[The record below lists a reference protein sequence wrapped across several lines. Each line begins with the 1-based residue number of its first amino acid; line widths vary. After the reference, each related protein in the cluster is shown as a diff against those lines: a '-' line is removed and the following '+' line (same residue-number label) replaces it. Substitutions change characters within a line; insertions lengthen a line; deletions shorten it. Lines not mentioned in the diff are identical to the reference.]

1 MHVHI
6 LGICGTFMGGIARL
20 AREIGHRV
28 TGSDND
34 VYPPMSH
41 QLAAL
46 GIDIIHGFDPA
57 QLEPAPDI
65 IIIGNALSRGNP
77 AVEAALNRGLAY
89 ISGPQWLAENVL
101 AKRHVVA
108 VAGTH
113 GKTTVA
119 SMIAWILD
127 QSRLR
132 PGFLIG
138 GIPTNFAVSARV
150 GDTPFF
156 VVEADEY
163 DTAFFDKRSKF
174 VHYHPQTAVLNNL
187 EFDHADIFHDL
198 DDIKR
203 QFHHLIRTVPGNG
216 LLIVNGADDNLRD
229 VLDRGCWSTLA
240 FFNAPPPSTH
250 GTAAQAVW
258 TGRPVSDDY
267 TAFEIEYRGKPA
279 GKVVWPLIGRHN
291 MSNALAAIAAAKHAG
306 VPPADACACLASFR
320 SVKRRL
326 EVIGERDGIRVYDD
340 FAHHPTE
347 IKETLT
353 ALRHHVGH
361 SRIIAIVEPRSNTM
375 RMGKHRQAI
384 PESLSSADLT
394 LLYQPPGIS
403 WDVTSLAGDGVEVF
417 ASVTAIIER
426 VAKEMANGDHVVIM
440 SNGGFDG
447 LAARLLERFEMT
459 PVSVH

>member
-1 MHVHI
+1 
-6 LGICGTFMGGIARL
+6 MGGIARL
-20 AREIGHRV
+20 SREMGHRV
-28 TGSDND
+28 SGSDND
-34 VYPPMSH
+34 VYPPMSN

-46 GIDIIHGFDPA
+46 DIDIIHGFDPA
-57 QLEPAPDI
+57 QLEPTPDI

-77 AVEAALNRGLAY
+77 AVEAVLNRGLPY

-101 AKRHVVA
+101 TKRHVVA

-127 QSRLR
+127 QAKLH

-138 GIPTNFAVSARV
+138 GIPTNFDVSARL

-174 VHYHPQTAVLNNL
+174 VHYHPHTVVLNNL

-216 LLIVNGADDNLRD
+216 LLIVNGADGNLRD
-229 VLDRGCWSTLA
+229 VLDSGRWSILEH
-240 FFNAPPPSTH
+240 FNVRPSGTH
-250 GTAAQAVW
+250 GAAAQALW
-258 TGRPVSDDY
+258 TGHPMNDDY
-267 TAFEIEYRGKPA
+267 TAFEIEYEGEPA
-279 GKVVWPLIGRHN
+279 GKVAWPLIGRHN
-291 MSNALAAIAAAKHAG
+291 MSNALAAIAAARHAG

-326 EVIGERDGIRVYDD
+326 EIIGERDGIRVYDD

-361 SRIIAIVEPRSNTM
+361 NRIIAIVEPRSNTM
-375 RMGKHRQAI
+375 RMGRHREAL
-384 PESLSSADLT
+384 PASLSSADLK
-394 LLYQPPGIS
+394 LLYQPSGIR
-403 WDVTSLAGDGVEVF
+403 WDMTPLVDDGVEVF

-426 VAKEMANGDHVVIM
+426 VAEEMATGDHIVIM
-440 SNGGFDG
+440 SNGGFEG
-447 LAARLLERFEMT
+447 LAARLLERCEMT
-459 PVSVH
+459 PASVH

>member
-6 LGICGTFMGGIARL
+6 LGICGTFMGGIAQL
-20 AREIGHRV
+20 AREMGHRV

-34 VYPPMSH
+34 VYPPMSD
-41 QLAAL
+41 QLVAL
-46 GIDIIHGFDPA
+46 GVDFIHGFDPA
-57 QLEPAPDI
+57 QLEPTPDL

-77 AVEAALNRGLAY
+77 AVEAVLNRGLPY
-89 ISGPQWLAENVL
+89 MSGPQWLAENVL
-101 AKRHVVA
+101 AKRHVMA

-127 QSRLR
+127 QAKRQ

-138 GIPTNFAVSARV
+138 GIPTNFDVSARL
-150 GDTPFF
+150 GDAPYF

-174 VHYHPQTAVLNNL
+174 VHYRPQTLVLNNL
-187 EFDHADIFHDL
+187 EFDHADIFHHL

-216 LLIVNGADDNLRD
+216 LLIVNGADNNLRD
-229 VLDRGCWSTLA
+229 VLDHGCWSTIE
-240 FFNAPPPSTH
+240 FFNAGSADTH
-250 GTAAQAVW
+250 GADAQAVW
-258 TGRPVSDDY
+258 TGRPISDDC
-267 TAFEIEYRGKPA
+267 TAFEIEYGGEPA
-279 GKVVWPLIGRHN
+279 GEVVWPLIGRHN
-291 MSNALAAIAAAKHAG
+291 MSNALAAVAAARHAG
-306 VPPADACACLASFR
+306 VPPTEACACLTSFR

-326 EVIGERDGIRVYDD
+326 EVIGEREGIRVYDD

-347 IKETLT
+347 IKETLA
-353 ALRHHVGH
+353 ALRDHVGQK
-361 SRIIAIVEPRSNTM
+361 RIIAIVEPRSNTM
-375 RMGKHRQAI
+375 RMGRHQQAL

-403 WDVTSLAGDGVEVF
+403 WDMTPLVDDGVEVF

-426 VAKEMANGDHVVIM
+426 VAKEIASGDHIVIM
-440 SNGGFDG
+440 SNGGFEG
-447 LAARLLERFEMT
+447 LAARLLERFEMK
-459 PVSVH
+459 PVSIH